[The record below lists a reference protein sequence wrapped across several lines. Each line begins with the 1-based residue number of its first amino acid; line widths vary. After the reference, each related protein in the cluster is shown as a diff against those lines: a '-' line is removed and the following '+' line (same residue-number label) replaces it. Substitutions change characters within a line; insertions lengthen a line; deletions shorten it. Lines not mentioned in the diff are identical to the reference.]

1 MVVGLVETAV
11 PAAKSTVSSA
21 VKKPTTLSLDP
32 IINVARGD
40 PTIYEQYW
48 KKMGDRCEVVIAGD
62 EFMSYFC
69 NAMNLCWFLLP
80 ELDNAIR
87 TLHRVVGNAMV
98 DDDRFIVVGNGS
110 TQLFHALLY
119 ALSSPDL
126 PEPINVVAAAPFYS
140 SYPEETKFLRS
151 ELYKWAGDA
160 NCYDKDEPYI
170 EVVTSPNNPD
180 GSIRGTVVNREG
192 GKAIH
197 DLAYYWPQFAPI
209 TSKADHD
216 VMLFT
221 FSKAT
226 GHAGT
231 RIGWAIVKDKVIAA
245 KMVKFIEVSSIGVS
259 REAQLRAAKILGVIA
274 DNCRNPDLKGE
285 NFFEYGRRLMSER
298 WGKLREVGMKS
309 NGVFSLP
316 KYPRDYCKFTG
327 EYTDSNPAFAW
338 LKSKEGLNCE
348 NLLRDES
355 KIITRGGPSFGV
367 DSTYTRVSML
377 SRDVE
382 FELLLE
388 RLAAIKGT
396 VNGN

>member
-11 PAAKSTVSSA
+11 PTAKSTISSV
-21 VKKPTTLSLDP
+21 VKKPTFLSSDP

-40 PTIYEQYW
+40 PTIYEPYW
-48 KKMGDRCEVVIAGD
+48 KKMGDRCKVVIAGD

-69 NAMNLCWFLLP
+69 NTMNLCWFLLP

-98 DDDRFIVVGNGS
+98 DDDRFIIVGNGS

-140 SYPEETKFLRS
+140 SYPEETKFLQS
-151 ELYKWAGDA
+151 KLYKWAGDA

-192 GKAIH
+192 SKAIH
-197 DLAYYWPQFAPI
+197 DLAYYWPQYAPI

-216 VMLFT
+216 AMLFT

-274 DNCRNPDLKGE
+274 DDCRNPDHKGE
-285 NFFEYGRRLMSER
+285 NLFQYGRHLMSER

-309 NGVFSLP
+309 N
-316 KYPRDYCKFTG
+316 
-327 EYTDSNPAFAW
+327 AFAW

-348 NLLRDES
+348 NLLRDKS

>member
-11 PAAKSTVSSA
+11 PTAKSTISSV
-21 VKKPTTLSLDP
+21 VKKPTFLSSDP

-40 PTIYEQYW
+40 PTIYEPYW
-48 KKMGDRCEVVIAGD
+48 KKMGDRCKVVIVGD

-69 NAMNLCWFLLP
+69 NTMNLCWFLLP

-98 DDDRFIVVGNGS
+98 DDDRFIIVGNGS

-126 PEPINVVAAAPFYS
+126 PEPINVVAAAPFFS
-140 SYPEETKFLRS
+140 SYPEETKFLQS
-151 ELYKWAGDA
+151 KLYKWAGDA

-180 GSIRGTVVNREG
+180 GSIRGTVVNRG
-192 GKAIH
+192 SKAIH
-197 DLAYYWPQFAPI
+197 DLAYYWPQYAPI

-216 VMLFT
+216 AMLFT

-231 RIGWAIVKDKVIAA
+231 RIGQSDRR
-245 KMVKFIEVSSIGVS
+245 KFIEVSSIGVS

-274 DNCRNPDLKGE
+274 DDCRNPDHKGE
-285 NFFEYGRRLMSER
+285 NLFQYGRRLMSER

-309 NGVFSLP
+309 N
-316 KYPRDYCKFTG
+316 
-327 EYTDSNPAFAW
+327 AFAW

-348 NLLRDES
+348 NLLRDKS